1 MTAPV
6 PEGSAEQPLDVDQ
19 SVPAEHR
26 SDLPDGS
33 VPSTAEEA
41 DQERNAETS
50 FREPSQ

>member
-6 PEGSAEQPLDVDQ
+6 PEGGAEPPLDVDQ
-19 SVPAEHR
+19 AVPEEHR

-33 VPSTAEEA
+33 VPSTAAEVE
-41 DQERNAETS
+41 QEQNAETS